1 MAKGYIDDSVF
12 GDIADAIRVKRGS
25 SGTYVPGDMAQ
36 AILDIE
42 EPPEWYDGSYIVT
55 PSWSSQDLATEGLR
69 MRDDVSVSAIPR
81 RSVTNE
87 AGGYTVTIG

>member
-1 MAKGYIDDSVF
+1 MARGYIDDSVF
-12 GDIADAIRVKRGS
+12 EDIADAIRVKSGS
-25 SGTYVPGDMAQ
+25 SDTYVPGDMAQ

-42 EPPEWYDGSYIVT
+42 GPTEWYDGSYSVT
-55 PSWSSQDLATEGLR
+55 PSWSSQELATEGLL
-69 MRDDVSVSAIPR
+69 MRDDVSVLAIPR